1 MGYGTKKYLYP
12 LHITVDTVCAYYP
25 LWNSDRCS
33 KASSMNSFYCLAPP
47 DSSLCSSPH
56 VLFLIKAFRI
66 FCRCIKTN
74 MSTDDC
80 QVGIYFRIALNLLPH
95 SPEYAKTPCRKQSV
109 PTVFWYQPF
118 NLHTISQS
126 AFAEL
131 KLSGIIS
138 AGVSS
143 AKRWCGA
150 ATKKQSLKNSL
161 QCVKVG
167 T

>member
-80 QVGIYFRIALNLLPH
+80 QVGIYFRIALNMQKRPAASRASPHFSDISLLIC
-95 SPEYAKTPCRKQSV
+95 TPYPRV
-109 PTVFWYQPF
+109 LLL
-118 NLHTISQS
+118 N
-126 AFAEL
+126 
-131 KLSGIIS
+131 
-138 AGVSS
+138 
-143 AKRWCGA
+143 
-150 ATKKQSLKNSL
+150 
-161 QCVKVG
+161 
-167 T
+167 